1 MYARRMTR
9 LRRIAVVVALAAVVA
24 ATSVLAAPARARA
37 DDPFLPPPVVVAQEP
52 QGVQLADPAFTA
64 LPGAK
69 AYYGRLGGAVYEIEI
84 PDNWNGRLVLYMHG
98 FQGLSSHARVEQPSL
113 RDYLIRN
120 GFAWGATS
128 ASSTSLIPGREADE
142 TAALWDMFVRRF
154 RRPKFTYV
162 TGHSMGGAATNIAA
176 ERYGDRFDGALGL
189 CGFAGQTAQTNMVA
203 DYFVAGAYVAGVT
216 QAEYESAEIGP
227 LIRDRIL
234 PALANPDNHT
244 TFEHIMIDLT
254 GGPRALDDEGF
265 RLEEMTN
272 WERARILVSARIASN
287 EGRTYQLGPLA
298 PALTAD
304 FNARALRLRATKA
317 PWVQA
322 YYDGN
327 ELTGRLQMPLLT
339 MHTTGDWQVPI
350 DEQQTLRRIVDAAGS
365 GGMLVQRV
373 VRDEK
378 HCGFTNAEW
387 AQGLNDLMGWVER
400 GQKPG
405 GDDVMVR
412 DLANVGTTYTL
423 TPRAG
428 TNESWLVP
436 HESDRVTLSGTITL
450 DGEPLR
456 GAYVGVIVRRGRFA
470 TDCTYQLEPVFDGTY
485 RRYLPGEAELAGCG
499 GPGAKVYV
507 WAMVG
512 GKAVFSQQALDWPG
526 PGWSSTFDVTMS
538 RSDPGGANGPAFAVY
553 GDALDDHG
561 QPLPVGTRIEARAG
575 SAVCAAGDV
584 APVARVAYVTYV
596 LIGVQPA
603 PAGCGDGTT
612 LRFYIHGRPSRE
624 SAILHYTNGITQ
636 LFINQAP

>member
-1 MYARRMTR
+1 MPD
-9 LRRIAVVVALAAVVA
+9 LRRIAAAAALTAIVAVAGSVA
-24 ATSVLAAPARARA
+24 APTPARAG
-37 DDPFLPPPVVVAQEP
+37 DPFLPPPVVVAQEP
-52 QGVQLADPAFTA
+52 QGVQLADPAFDA

-69 AYYGRLGGAVYEIEI
+69 AYYGRLGGAVYEIEV
-84 PDNWNGRLVLYMHG
+84 PDKWNGRLVLYMHG
-98 FQGLSSHARVEQPSL
+98 FQGLSSHARVEQPSF

-142 TAALWDMFVRRF
+142 TAALWDHFVGAF
-154 RRPKFTYV
+154 GRPKFTYV

-176 ERYGDRFDGALGL
+176 ERYGNRFDGALGM

-216 QAEYESAEIGP
+216 QAEYENAAIGP
-227 LIRDRIL
+227 LIFDRIL

-254 GGPRALDDEGF
+254 GGPRALDDAGF
-265 RLEEMTN
+265 RLEELTN
-272 WERARILVSARIASN
+272 WERARILVAARIASN
-287 EGRTYQLGPLA
+287 EGRTYQLGPLT

-304 FNARALRLRATKA
+304 FNARALRLRAPDS
-317 PWVQA
+317 PWLQA
-322 YYDGN
+322 YYSGN

-365 GGMLVQRV
+365 GDRLVQRV

-378 HCGFTNAEW
+378 HCGFSNAEW

-400 GQKPG
+400 GQKPA

-412 DLANVGTTYTL
+412 DLDPVGTTYTL

-428 TNESWLVP
+428 TPESWLVP
-436 HESDRVTLSGTITL
+436 HAFDRIALSGTITL

-456 GAYVGVIVRRGRFA
+456 GAYVGVMVRRGRFA

-485 RRYLPGEAELAGCG
+485 RRFVPADAELAGCG
-499 GPGAKVYV
+499 APGAKVYV
-507 WAMVG
+507 WAIVD
-512 GKAVFSQQALDWPG
+512 GKTMFSQRALDWPL
-526 PGWSSTFDVTMS
+526 PGTNVTFDVALL
-538 RSDPGGANGPAFAVY
+538 RSDPGGANGPSFAVF

-561 QPLPVGTRIEARAG
+561 QPLPAGTRIEARAG
-575 SAVCAAGDV
+575 SAVCAAGEV

-596 LIGVQPA
+596 LVGVQPA
-603 PAGCGDGTT
+603 PAGCGEGTT

-624 SAILHYTNGITQ
+624 SAILHWDNRIQQ
-636 LFINQAP
+636 LFVNQAP

>member
-1 MYARRMTR
+1 MMQ
-9 LRRIAVVVALAAVVA
+9 LRRIVAVAALAGIVAVTSLVA
-24 ATSVLAAPARARA
+24 APGRARA
-37 DDPFLPPPVVVAQEP
+37 GDPFLPPPVVVAQEP
-52 QGVQLADPAFTA
+52 QGVQLADPAFSA

-69 AYYGRLGGAVYEIEI
+69 AYYGRLGGAVYEIEL
-84 PDNWNGRLVLYMHG
+84 PDKWNGRLVLYMHG
-98 FQGLSSHARVEQPSL
+98 FQALSSHARVEQPSL

-142 TAALWDMFVRRF
+142 TAALWDLFARKF
-154 RRPKFTYV
+154 RRPTFTYV

-176 ERYGDRFDGALGL
+176 ERYGNRFDGALGL
-189 CGFAGQTAQTNMVA
+189 CGFAGQTAITNMVA

-216 QAEYESAEIGP
+216 QDEYEHTDIGP
-227 LIRDRIL
+227 LIFDRIL

-244 TFEHIMIDLT
+244 TFERIMIDLT

-265 RLEEMTN
+265 RLEELTN
-272 WERARILVSARIASN
+272 WERARILVAARIASN
-287 EGRTYQLGPLA
+287 EGRAYQLGPLT

-304 FNARALRLRATKA
+304 FNARALRLRATNA

-350 DEQQTLRRIVDAAGS
+350 DQQQTLRRIVDAAGS
-365 GGMLVQRV
+365 GDRLVQRV

-378 HCGFTNAEW
+378 HCGFSNAEW
-387 AQGLNDLMGWVER
+387 IQGLNDLMSWVER
-400 GQKPG
+400 GQKPA

-412 DLANVGTTYTL
+412 DLGPVGTTYIL

-428 TNESWLVP
+428 TPESWRLP
-436 HESDRVTLSGTITL
+436 HAFDRIALSGTITL
-450 DGEPLR
+450 DGEPVR
-456 GAYVGVIVRRGRFA
+456 GAYVGVVVRRGRIA
-470 TDCTYQLEPVFDGTY
+470 TDCTYQLEPVFDGAY
-485 RRYLPGEAELAGCG
+485 RRYVPSDAELTGCG
-499 GPGAKVYV
+499 GPGAKLYV
-507 WAMVG
+507 WALVG
-512 GKAVFSQQALDWPG
+512 GKGVFSQQALDWPG
-526 PGWSSTFDVTMS
+526 PGANVTFDVTMS
-538 RSDPGGANGPAFAVY
+538 RADPGGANGPSFAVF

-561 QPLPVGTRIEARAG
+561 RPLPAGTRIEARAG
-575 SAVCAAGDV
+575 TAVCAAGDV

-596 LIGVQPA
+596 LIATQPSPA
-603 PAGCGDGTT
+603 PCGEGTT

-624 SAILHYTNGITQ
+624 SLILHWNNSTTP